1 MKQLLLLSYILSSLN
16 CLSQQANDSTA
27 IIQMLK
33 QDYATMGNMD
43 IPTHLNNVTND
54 YLLIEHGQI
63 WDIKG
68 ELDSIYRKYA
78 NDKSTRTDFFSIKKV
93 TISGDMAYGVWYLR
107 SEFKENGKTTERAW
121 NESGVFRKEL
131 GRWKIALI
139 HSTLLNK

>member
-1 MKQLLLLSYILSSLN
+1 
-16 CLSQQANDSTA
+16 
-27 IIQMLK
+27 
-33 QDYATMGNMD
+33 MGNMD
-43 IPTHLNNVTND
+43 IPTHLNNVTSD

-78 NDKSTRTDFFSIKKV
+78 NDKSIRTDFFSIKKV

-107 SEFKENGKTTERAW
+107 SEFKENGKITELAW
-121 NESGVFRKEL
+121 NESGVFRKEQ

>member
-1 MKQLLLLSYILSSLN
+1 MKQLLPLCYILLSLN
-16 CLSQQANDSTA
+16 CFSQQSNDSAA

-78 NDKSTRTDFFSIKKV
+78 NDKSTRSDFFSIKKV

-107 SEFKENGKTTERAW
+107 SEFKENGNTTELAW
-121 NESGVFRKEL
+121 NESGVFRKEG

-139 HSTLLNK
+139 HSTLLKP